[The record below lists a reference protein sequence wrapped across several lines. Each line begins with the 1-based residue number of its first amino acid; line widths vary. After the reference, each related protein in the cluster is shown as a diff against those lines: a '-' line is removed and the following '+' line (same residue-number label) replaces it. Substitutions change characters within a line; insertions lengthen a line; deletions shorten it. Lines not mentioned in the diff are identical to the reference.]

1 MKILKQGRKRRRG
14 YPVAILVGI
23 EETYSILWK
32 IFSRSVKIG
41 RTLAFDRNRK
51 NSKSLYNFH
60 ESIINAL
67 RPSLKEGTRSII
79 LVSPQKTSFGA
90 EFVEH
95 LRQHHKWLIQG
106 PNKAIFSEI
115 AGSAGTLSQV
125 ANLSKSLKFQQI
137 IDQTTSKETEN
148 LIEILEKRLSCSN
161 REPCVFFS
169 IQEVE
174 KLILK
179 KHKPGQNKPEY
190 LLLTDKYLL
199 ESREKNK
206 LNRIIQIAANKK
218 IKTRVVN
225 VESQAGAR
233 ISQLGGI
240 VAILQ
245 LE

>member
-1 MKILKQGRKRRRG
+1 MKILKQRKKHKRG
-14 YPVAILVGI
+14 YPVAILVGM
-23 EETYSILWK
+23 EETCAILWEV
-32 IFSRSVKIG
+32 FSRSVKPG
-41 RTLAFDRNRK
+41 RTLAFDGHRK
-51 NSKSLYNFH
+51 NLKSLYNFH
-60 ESIINAL
+60 ESIISAL

-79 LVSPQKTSFGA
+79 LVSPTKTVFGA
-90 EFVEH
+90 EFVQH
-95 LRQHHKWLIQG
+95 LHQHHRWLIQG

-125 ANLSKSLKFQQI
+125 KNLTKSLKYHQLI
-137 IDQTTSKETEN
+137 EQTTSKETEN
-148 LIEILEKRLSCSN
+148 LIEILEKRLSYSN
-161 REPCVFFS
+161 RKTYVFFS
-169 IQEVE
+169 IKEVE
-174 KLILK
+174 NLILK

-190 LLLTDKYLL
+190 LLLTNKYLL

-206 LNRIIQIAANKK
+206 LNRIMQIAANKK

-225 VESQAGAR
+225 VESKAGTR